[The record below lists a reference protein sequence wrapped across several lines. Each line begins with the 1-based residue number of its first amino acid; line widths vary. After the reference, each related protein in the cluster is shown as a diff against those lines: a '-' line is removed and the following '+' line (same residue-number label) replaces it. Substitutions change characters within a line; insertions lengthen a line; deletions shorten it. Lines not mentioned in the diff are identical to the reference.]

1 MTGYLDAEGTISIH
15 APAKGATATTL
26 LRLPEWK
33 FQSTL
38 PRRER
43 LMWLDIS
50 VVGTIV
56 FQSTLPRR
64 ERRLKRL
71 KPRMRKEFQSTLP
84 RRERQNVRADML
96 GILRISIHA
105 PAKGATGQVS
115 RSTCGQA
122 ISIHAPA
129 KGATGFIPRIRH
141 ISQYFNP
148 RSREGSDCISF
159 LRQLHVPDFNPR
171 SREGSDGFKVSIH
184 QSLANFNPRSRE
196 GSDIYRQCYQYHT
209 TRFQSTLPR
218 RERQTRALRA

>member
-1 MTGYLDAEGTISIH
+1 
-15 APAKGATATTL
+15 
-26 LRLPEWK
+26 
-33 FQSTL
+33 
-38 PRRER
+38 
-43 LMWLDIS
+43 
-50 VVGTIV
+50 
-56 FQSTLPRR
+56 
-64 ERRLKRL
+64 
-71 KPRMRKEFQSTLP
+71 
-84 RRERQNVRADML
+84 ML

-196 GSDIYRQCYQYHT
+196 GSDKPEPFVRSIYKQ
-209 TRFQSTLPR
+209 FQSTLPR
-218 RERQTRALRA
+218 RERPYNAKKIQPAIGFQSTLPRRERRTGYESSGVRIEHFNPRSREGSDDLIAQDVL

>member
-56 FQSTLPRR
+56 
-64 ERRLKRL
+64 
-71 KPRMRKEFQSTLP
+71 FQSTLP

>member
-64 ERRLKRL
+64 ER
-71 KPRMRKEFQSTLP
+71 
-84 RRERQNVRADML
+84 QNVRADML

-105 PAKGATGQVS
+105 PAKGATGSKSV
-115 RSTCGQA
+115 
-122 ISIHAPA
+122 
-129 KGATGFIPRIRH
+129 FIR
-141 ISQYFNP
+141 
-148 RSREGSDCISF
+148 
-159 LRQLHVPDFNPR
+159 V
-171 SREGSDGFKVSIH
+171 
-184 QSLANFNPRSRE
+184 
-196 GSDIYRQCYQYHT
+196 
-209 TRFQSTLPR
+209 
-218 RERQTRALRA
+218 

>member
-1 MTGYLDAEGTISIH
+1 MIFQYSQVFQSTLPRRERPAGQESTVYRTIYFNPRSREGSDESQYHYASTSSPFQSTLPRRERLCCLDAIIQLQDFNPRSREGSDCTKLLSSKIWLNFNPRSREGSDDMTGYLDAEGTISIH

-84 RRERQNVRADML
+84 RRERPSCV
-96 GILRISIHA
+96 
-105 PAKGATGQVS
+105 
-115 RSTCGQA
+115 C
-122 ISIHAPA
+122 
-129 KGATGFIPRIRH
+129 
-141 ISQYFNP
+141 
-148 RSREGSDCISF
+148 
-159 LRQLHVPDFNPR
+159 
-171 SREGSDGFKVSIH
+171 
-184 QSLANFNPRSRE
+184 
-196 GSDIYRQCYQYHT
+196 CYPHSKL
-209 TRFQSTLPR
+209 FQSTLPR
-218 RERQTRALRA
+218 RERLYHVNTLPR